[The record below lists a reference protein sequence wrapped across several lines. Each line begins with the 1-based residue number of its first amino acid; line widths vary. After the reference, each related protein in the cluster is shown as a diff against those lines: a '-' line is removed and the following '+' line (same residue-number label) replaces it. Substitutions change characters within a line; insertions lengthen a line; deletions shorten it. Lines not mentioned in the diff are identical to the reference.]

1 MITNLVLF
9 GASGDVAGRFLLPA
23 LATLHASGLASGG
36 FAIVGT
42 AVRALTT
49 RRSAAT

>member
-9 GASGDVAGRFLLPA
+9 GASGDVAGRFCSPRSRRCTRRA
-23 LATLHASGLASGG
+23 G
-36 FAIVGT
+36 FRR
-42 AVRALTT
+42 VRDRRHRRARLTT